1 MIYEYFFQR
10 DSSHLG
16 SESGEEFTSP
26 LRALNNFPSC
36 FPRVHLC
43 TSSCSTKFYRDCM
56 KKEDGFPAEQV
67 IDGCSFICPGKVKK
81 IKTAG
86 YMQLHASILLSGILN
101 KSITNIVVF
110 NYKIHFYFSLQPP
123 VSPLPISTLSSGQ
136 MEIRDTPPTP
146 ATFCLL
152 FLFVSLVVFPFPPIF
167 LLSSQTV
174 SSTHVLIHAS
184 HSIVLSHSF
193 TFCIAVY

>member
-1 MIYEYFFQR
+1 MNIFFR

-16 SESGEEFTSP
+16 SESGDEFTSP
-26 LRALNNFPSC
+26 HGALNNFPSC
-36 FPRVHLC
+36 FPKVHLC
-43 TSSCSTKFYRDCM
+43 TSSCSTKFYSDCM

-67 IDGCSFICPGKVKK
+67 IDGCSFICPWKVKK
-81 IKTAG
+81 IKTTG
-86 YMQLHASILLSGILN
+86 YMQLHTSILLSGILN

-123 VSPLPISTLSSGQ
+123 VSPLPTSTLSSSQ
-136 MEIRDTPPTP
+136 MEILDIPPTP
-146 ATFCLL
+146 TTFCVL
-152 FLFVSLVVFPFPPIF
+152 FLFISLVLFPFPPLF

-193 TFCIAVY
+193 TFCMAVC